1 MVLIFKKKIP
11 IIKKYNEV
19 DDLKRIINNKDEEIE
34 NLKTILKSEQQQNK
48 KLKEHISEFVNKC
61 RENGVF

>member
-1 MVLIFKKKIP
+1 MVLIFNKKIP

-19 DDLKRIINNKDEEIE
+19 DDLKRIINHKDEEIE
-34 NLKTILKSEQQQNK
+34 NLKTLLKSQQQENK
-48 KLKEHISEFVNKC
+48 KLKDNINQFVNKC